1 MKPSIFSSYSSKKSA
16 TSNSSATSAVQTR
29 ATPYIPW
36 FVSPQNNLFVPR
48 GWHGLQIFNS
58 LSGFLKIGLAGE
70 QSEKPERERRTES
83 ESGGRE
89 REDLEVKSRN
99 SICLFPK

>member
-16 TSNSSATSAVQTR
+16 TSILSATSAVQTR

-36 FVSPQNNLFVPR
+36 FVSPQNYLSVRR
-48 GWHGLQIFNS
+48 GWHGWQNCNI

-70 QSEKPERERRTES
+70 QSG
-83 ESGGRE
+83 SGGRE
-89 REDLEVKSRN
+89 RESLRS
-99 SICLFPK
+99 